1 MRTPL
6 RYLSGGLALAV
17 SGAVCSGQ
25 RIPAGQS
32 IEVRLLSVTGS
43 KISKA
48 GDPVEAIIIS
58 PVLRGERPVRAAG
71 GRVTG
76 SVTMA
81 APLGLGLKRQVAKL
95 AFRFDRLVLPDGAE
109 APVRTRLRTVDSA
122 RENVDSNGVI
132 RGIRPTTNVSSSLAV
147 YAWRLAYLE
156 PMVALP
162 VWGAKFLF
170 ARAPDPE
177 IYYPAGT
184 ELILEL
190 SSDVD
195 LASVNSNPGPMPT
208 LAASDMSAA
217 KETLDRLGTAQS
229 YDKNGRPADRVNL
242 LFIATADELKRAFHG
257 AGWRSADRRSVQSI
271 LRTYRAVVERMGY
284 SQAPV
289 NNLLL
294 AGKVP
299 AFVFQKS
306 LNTFAR
312 RHHGRVWRGPQLDDG
327 RYLWVMAATEDTGIR
342 ADFKRLRFVHKSD
355 PRAENER
362 AKIVT
367 DLTFTGCVDSGA
379 LLRPSDSV
387 PLDSDN
393 RVAVLRLNRC
403 EAPHGEQI
411 ANARHIKPPLK
422 IAQIWKS
429 FENDL
434 IRSNIIFVG
443 YNTTKLTTAAK
454 ALFAKR
460 SHGSPRGTD
469 QDEQQSGWLTDTAVT
484 YSDTFLASQI
494 SPLPTDTGES
504 TPD

>member
-1 MRTPL
+1 MRIPL
-6 RYLSGGLALAV
+6 WYLSGGLALAA
-17 SGAVCSGQ
+17 SGAICSGQ
-25 RIPAGQS
+25 RLPAGQS

-43 KISKA
+43 KISKV
-48 GDPVEAIIIS
+48 GDPVEAVIIS
-58 PVLRGERPVRAAG
+58 PVLRAERPVLAAG

-76 SVTMA
+76 SVALA
-81 APLGLGLKRQVAKL
+81 APLGFGFKRQVAKL

-122 RENVDSNGVI
+122 RENVDANGVI

-156 PMVALP
+156 PLVALP

-177 IYYPAGT
+177 IQYPAGT

-190 SSDVD
+190 TSDVE
-195 LASVNSNPGPMPT
+195 LGSTVSNSRPMRP
-208 LAASDMSAA
+208 LEASDMAAA
-217 KETLDRLGTAQS
+217 KETLEMLGTPQAV
-229 YDKNGRPADRVNL
+229 DKNGRPADRVNL
-242 LFIATADELKRAFHG
+242 LFIATADELKRAFQG
-257 AGWRSADRRSVQSI
+257 AGWTSADRRSVQSL

-284 SQAPV
+284 SHAPV

-294 AGKVP
+294 AGQDP
-299 AFVFQKS
+299 AYVFQKS

-312 RHHGRVWRGPQLDDG
+312 RHHGRVWRGAQLDDG
-327 RYLWVMAATEDTGIR
+327 RYIWLMAATEDTGIR

-367 DLTFTGCVDSGA
+367 DLSFTRCVDSGT
-379 LLRPSDSV
+379 LMRPAGAV
-387 PLDSDN
+387 PASTDN
-393 RVAVLRLNRC
+393 RVAVLKLNRC
-403 EAPHGEQI
+403 EEPFGQQV

-443 YNTTKLTTAAK
+443 YNTTKLTTATK

-460 SHGSPRGTD
+460 THASPRGTD
-469 QDEQQSGWLTDTAVT
+469 QHEQQSEWLADATLT
-484 YSDTFLASQI
+484 YSDTFLASEN
-494 SPLPTDTGES
+494 SPAPVDTGES
-504 TPD
+504 IPD